1 MFFNC
6 RNWIKEMNRWARK
19 GKKTFSFGQRFI
31 LKNIFHLVVFV
42 FFILFYKILDKILT
56 IFLNIEANK
65 L

>member
-1 MFFNC
+1 
-6 RNWIKEMNRWARK
+6 MNRWARK